1 MNQKQQT
8 ASEAAFLGRLVA
20 TAQACNVYLNSSVKL
35 VGVLEGFS
43 SQDGVIW
50 LRPHSGHGT
59 ELAMVYLNSISSICP
74 VAPRQLTRGASRELT
89 SV

>member
-8 ASEAAFLGRLVA
+8 ASEAAFLDRLVA

-35 VGVLEGFS
+35 VGVIEGFS

-50 LRPHSGHGT
+50 LRPHSGWPASIT
-59 ELAMVYLNSISSICP
+59 NSGGDNYSCRS
-74 VAPRQLTRGASRELT
+74 
-89 SV
+89 